1 MEKNMTNRP
10 YHNEGTAQSSFFGPD
25 FFSNPYPYLA
35 QMRKIGPIFPV
46 SGSSG
51 RQVWMVTQF
60 NEAVQVLKDQRF
72 SVDPFRS
79 RRMFARQSGMPAQP
93 GFILEGSMITV
104 DEPDHS
110 RLRTLV
116 SKAFTPRYIEELR
129 PRIQSLADDLL
140 DRVQDQG
147 EMDLISDFAYPLPI
161 NVISEMLGI
170 PKEGRQKIR
179 EWSAVI
185 ATNEEDPMRGE
196 KLDSF
201 ANYVKNLVAQK
212 RGEPQDD
219 LISKLVQLEETGDHL
234 NENELLSMV
243 ALLIFAGHETTSN
256 LIGNG
261 ALTLLDHPEQLERL
275 KSNPNLI
282 PTAVEELLRFCGPVI
297 SPAPRHALEDVQVGY
312 QLIHQGDIVMV
323 MIASADR
330 DSGQFSSSEDLDVAR
345 NLNRHIAFGQG
356 IHYCLGAPLAR
367 LEGEIAFATLLR
379 RMPDIHLNVP
389 RESITWNSSMVL
401 RGTKKLPVAF

>member
-1 MEKNMTNRP
+1 MSNQP
-10 YHNEGTAQSSFFGPD
+10 YQNQHPAQGSFFGPD

-35 QMRKIGPIFPV
+35 QLRKIGPIFPV
-46 SGSSG
+46 PGSSG

-72 SVDPFRS
+72 SVDQFRS
-79 RRMFARQSGMPAQP
+79 RRAFARQSGMSAAP

-116 SKAFTPRYIEELR
+116 SKAFTPRYIEGLR
-129 PRIQSLADDLL
+129 PRIQNLADELL

-147 EMDLISDFAYPLPI
+147 QMDLVSDFAYPLPI

-185 ATNEEDPMRGE
+185 ATNEEDPRRGE
-196 KLDSF
+196 KLDAFS
-201 ANYVKNLVAQK
+201 NYVKNLVAQK
-212 RGEPQDD
+212 RVDPQDD
-219 LISKLVQLEETGDHL
+219 LVSRLVQLEESGDHL
-234 NENELLSMV
+234 SEGELLSMV

-261 ALTLLDHPEQLERL
+261 TLALLDHPEQLERL
-275 KSNPNLI
+275 KSNPDLV
-282 PTAVEELLRFCGPVI
+282 PAAVEELLRFCGPVI
-297 SPAPRHALEDVQVGY
+297 SPTPRHALEDVQVGD
-312 QLIHQGDIVMV
+312 QLIHQGDVVMV

-330 DSGQFSSSEDLDVAR
+330 DSGQFSNSEELEVAR
-345 NLNRHIAFGQG
+345 DLNRHIAFGQG

-367 LEGEIAFATLLR
+367 LEGDIAFSTLLR

-389 RESITWNSSMVL
+389 RESINWNYSMVL
-401 RGTKKLPVAF
+401 RGLKTLPVAF

>member
-1 MEKNMTNRP
+1 MTNQP
-10 YHNEGTAQSSFFGPD
+10 YQNQHPAQSSFFGPD

-46 SGSSG
+46 PGSSG

-79 RRMFARQSGMPAQP
+79 RRTFARQSGLSAAP

-116 SKAFTPRYIEELR
+116 SKAFTPHYIEGLR
-129 PRIQSLADDLL
+129 PRIQNLANELL
-140 DRVQDQG
+140 DRVQGQG
-147 EMDLISDFAYPLPI
+147 QMDLVSDFAYPLPI

-185 ATNEEDPMRGE
+185 ATNEEDPRRAE
-196 KLDSF
+196 KLEAFS
-201 ANYVKNLVAQK
+201 NYVKSLVAQK
-212 RGEPQDD
+212 RADPQDD
-219 LISKLVQLEETGDHL
+219 LVSRLVQLEETGDHL
-234 NENELLSMV
+234 SESELLSMV

-261 ALTLLDHPEQLERL
+261 VLALLDHPEQLECL
-275 KSNPNLI
+275 KSNPDLI
-282 PTAVEELLRFCGPVI
+282 PAAVEELLRFCGPVI
-297 SPAPRHALEDVQVGY
+297 SPAPRHALEDVQVGD
-312 QLIHQGDIVMV
+312 QLIHQGDVVMV

-330 DSGQFSSSEDLDVAR
+330 DSGQFSNSEELEVAR
-345 NLNRHIAFGQG
+345 SLNRHIAFGQG

-367 LEGEIAFATLLR
+367 LEGEIAFSTLLR

-389 RESITWNSSMVL
+389 RENINWNSSMVL
-401 RGTKKLPVAF
+401 RGIKTLPVAF